1 MEPLPRQVILIVDDS
16 PPIREALGDLLGER
30 YRVETAADGAAARAF
45 LAVNVPDL
53 VLLDMILPDANGHEL
68 CQEIKANERLADVP
82 VILVTSIDDPAEMAK
97 SFSLGAVD
105 YITKPVKPLELTAR
119 VNLHL
124 GLKQAR
130 ESLAQQNALLEQ
142 KVQQRTEKLEQ
153 VLGMSLLL
161 NSERD
166 VEQMFQRIVAGVSHI
181 LECDRSSLF
190 LLDPGKGHLWTKVA
204 EGLTRTITVPVGKG
218 LVGKT
223 AASGEPSIIEDTTKS
238 PDFDG
243 SWDLKHGYHTRNI
256 LCYPVRNRANE
267 LRGVLQAINKRDGAF
282 GAEDGRLA
290 AALSAQIGVALE
302 TGELLEELRGAFES
316 FARTLSR
323 AVEAKH
329 TLTAGHAVRVT
340 EYSLLLG
347 RRIGLSEGELEIVK
361 YAGLLHDIGKIG
373 VPDHVLTKSGQFDPD
388 ERALMQT
395 HTRWT
400 SLILGEIS
408 LPKNL
413 RDVPW
418 IATCHHERVDGAGY
432 PSGLRG
438 KGIPFLSRIIAISD
452 VFDALTS
459 RRDYSKYD
467 GAAVFSSDPLP
478 LDQAF
483 EILRRDR
490 GTQFDEEI
498 VETALAARDDLTDS
512 WLLLTKQQEREQ
524 E

>member
-1 MEPLPRQVILIVDDS
+1 
-16 PPIREALGDLLGER
+16 
-30 YRVETAADGAAARAF
+30 
-45 LAVNVPDL
+45 
-53 VLLDMILPDANGHEL
+53 
-68 CQEIKANERLADVP
+68 
-82 VILVTSIDDPAEMAK
+82 
-97 SFSLGAVD
+97 
-105 YITKPVKPLELTAR
+105 
-119 VNLHL
+119 
-124 GLKQAR
+124 
-130 ESLAQQNALLEQ
+130 
-142 KVQQRTEKLEQ
+142 
-153 VLGMSLLL
+153 
-161 NSERD
+161 
-166 VEQMFQRIVAGVSHI
+166 MFQRIVAGVSHI

-190 LLDPGKGHLWTKVA
+190 LLDPGKTHLWTKVA

-223 AASGEPSIIEDTTKS
+223 AASGEPCIIEDTAKN

-243 SWDLKHGYHTRNI
+243 SWDLKHGYQTRNI

-267 LRGVLQAINKRDGAF
+267 LRGVLQAINKQDGAF
-282 GAEDGRLA
+282 GAEDARLA

-302 TGELLEELRGAFES
+302 TGELLDELRGAFES
-316 FARTLSR
+316 FARTLAR

-329 TLTAGHAVRVT
+329 TLTAGHALRVT

-347 RRIGLSEGELEIVK
+347 RRIGLSEAELEIVK

-373 VPDHVLTKSGQFDPD
+373 VPDRVLTKHGSFDP
-388 ERALMQT
+388 EEKLLMRG

-418 IATCHHERVDGAGY
+418 VATCHHERVDGAGY
-432 PSGLRG
+432 PSGLKG
-438 KGIPFLSRIIAISD
+438 EGIPFLSRIIAISD

-467 GAAVFSSDPLP
+467 GDQVFSSDPLP
-478 LDQAF
+478 LDHAF

-490 GTQFDEEI
+490 GTQFDEAI
-498 VETALAARDDLTDS
+498 VEAALAARDELADACA
-512 WLLLTKQQEREQ
+512 LLSRQPAG
-524 E
+524 